1 MIDGEKIDVSKFQE
15 DVKPIDIKYYLIKYS
30 RYWPLYLTCIFLGI
44 ILVFLFHRYS
54 VEEYEVQGSI
64 LIKTNSSPEVRIL
77 DRSNIFSGTN
87 NLENDILLLTS
98 KNLATEALRDLHFNV
113 TYYASTN
120 IKEIE
125 LYDKS
130 PIKVEVDPDYFQMEM
145 GEVTLTVLNEDEFI
159 LTREE
164 TGFFDF
170 LKAKADGPID
180 DAILNKN
187 FQFGQTIDSGQS
199 RFVINK
205 IKDMRVGEQLS
216 FVIHNPISIIDD
228 YSRSILVRPINSY
241 GTVLQVSM
249 VTKVVEKGRD
259 YVNALMDAYIKYN
272 LKEKNQMTENTLK
285 FLDEQLSVVEDSLKF
300 VERKM
305 LNFKVE
311 NKLMDVT
318 SEFGGVLGNIQNL
331 EDQIQKIDFEL
342 QYYQALQVYLQEKGK
357 DYSDILAPSL
367 VGISDG
373 FLNGLIAKLVEISL
387 ERRRV
392 LAVVN
397 ESHPNVRELDEQ
409 ITKLREN
416 IFENIDNLVKNTRER
431 KSQINEKLVQ
441 EDQVFATLPQA
452 ESDFMSL
459 NREFK
464 LRENL
469 YNYLLEKR
477 AEAGIAKASNISDNS
492 VLDYAR
498 RGSLIFPK
506 KGQNYS
512 VAFGLG
518 FFIPLALLLLYHYLN
533 NKIVD
538 QIQLKNVLRIPLLGT
553 IGFSTKDTNML
564 VAEHPKSMVAESFRS
579 LRSALFY
586 ISSEKKCKKILV
598 TSSVSGEGKTF
609 VSINLAA
616 ALALSGKKT
625 CLIGLDLRRP
635 KLSEYL
641 GVSIQTGLSNYL
653 VDKAT
658 REEIVIKT
666 DYENLYVVPSGPIPP
681 NPAELLLKDKM
692 SEFLDSLN
700 DEFDLVVLD
709 TPPIGLVSE
718 TMDLMRFSDVNLYI
732 VRQDYTHKRYLLM
745 INDLYANDQI
755 DNIYAVFNGIKA
767 GLDVYDF
774 GGYNY
779 GYGYNYSYMRK
790 NEYTGNY
797 YDQEDKQKKS
807 EWMSKLLSRFRV

>member
-1 MIDGEKIDVSKFQE
+1 MIDGEKIDISKFQE

-64 LIKTNSSPEVRIL
+64 LIKTNSAPEVRIL

-98 KNLATEALRDLHFNV
+98 KNLAAEALKDLHLNV
-113 TYYASTN
+113 SYYASTN

-130 PIKVEVDPDYFQMEM
+130 PIKVVVDPEFPQMEM
-145 GEVTLTVLNEDEFI
+145 GEITLTTLNSTDFVLS
-159 LTREE
+159 REE
-164 TGFFDF
+164 SGFFDF
-170 LKAKADGPID
+170 LKAKADGPVD
-180 DAILNKN
+180 DAILNKT
-187 FQFGQTIDSGQS
+187 FQFGQTIESGQS
-199 RFVINK
+199 KFVINR
-205 IKDMRVGEQLS
+205 IKEMREGEQLS
-216 FVIHNPISIIDD
+216 FIIHNPVSIIDD

-285 FLDEQLSVVEDSLKF
+285 FLDEQLSVVEDSLKY

-311 NKLMDVT
+311 NKLMDVN

-342 QYYQALQVYLQEKGK
+342 QYYQALQNYLEEKGK

-373 FLNGLIAKLVEISL
+373 FLNGLVSKLVEVSL
-387 ERRRV
+387 ERRKM

-416 IFENIDNLVKNTRER
+416 IFENITNLVKNTKDR
-431 KSQINEKLVQ
+431 KSQINDKLVL
-441 EDQVFATLPQA
+441 EDRVFSTLPIA
-452 ESDFMSL
+452 ESDFMALS
-459 NREFK
+459 REFK

-498 RGSLIFPK
+498 RGNLIFPK
-506 KGQNYS
+506 KSQNYGI
-512 VAFGLG
+512 ALGLG
-518 FFIPLALLLLYHYLN
+518 FFIPLALLLLYHYLD

-553 IGFSTKDTNML
+553 IGYSTKDTNML

-586 ISSEKKCKKILV
+586 ISSDKKCKKILV

-609 VSINLAA
+609 VSINLAS

-641 GVSIQTGLSNYL
+641 GVSVQTGLSNYL
-653 VDKAT
+653 VDKAE
-658 REEIVIKT
+658 REEIILPT
-666 DYENLYVVPSGPIPP
+666 AYDNLYVVPSGPIPP

-692 SEFLDSLN
+692 SEFLSSLD
-700 DEFDLVVLD
+700 DEFDIVVLD

-745 INDLYANDQI
+745 INDLYANDQL
-755 DNIYAVFNGIKA
+755 DNIYAVFNGLKA

-797 YDQEDKQKKS
+797 YDQDDRKKKS
-807 EWMSKLLSRFRV
+807 EWLSKLFSKFRV

>member
-1 MIDGEKIDVSKFQE
+1 MIDGKVDLSKFEE

-30 RYWPLYLTCIFLGI
+30 RYWPLYVTFIFLGL
-44 ILVFLFHRYS
+44 ILVFLFHRYT
-54 VEEYEVQGSI
+54 VEEYEVRGSI
-64 LIKTNSSPEVRIL
+64 LIKSNASPENRIL
-77 DRSNIFSGTN
+77 DRSNIFSGLN

-98 KNLATEALRDLHFNV
+98 KSLATEALSKLHFEV

-130 PIKVEVDPDYFQMEM
+130 PIRVEVDDNYPQMEM
-145 GEVTLTVLNEDEFI
+145 GEITFNYLGGDEFI
-159 LTREE
+159 LSRQES
-164 TGFFDF
+164 GFFDF
-170 LKAKADGPID
+170 LKAKADGPVEQS
-180 DAILNKN
+180 ILNRK
-187 FQFGQTIDSGQS
+187 FKFGETINVGDG
-199 RFVINK
+199 RFTVSQLK
-205 IKDMRVGEQLS
+205 PMRNGEQLS
-216 FVIHNPISIIDD
+216 FVIHNPLTVVDD
-228 YSRSILVRPINSY
+228 YSRSIVVRPINSY

-259 YVNALMDAYIKYN
+259 YVNALMDAYIIYN
-272 LKEKNQMTENTLK
+272 LKEKNQMTENTIS
-285 FLDEQLSVVEDSLKF
+285 FLEQQLYMVEDSLKL
-300 VERKM
+300 VEGKI

-311 NKLMDVT
+311 NKLMDIN
-318 SEFGGVLGNIQNL
+318 SQFGGVLGNMQSMEN
-331 EDQIQKIDFEL
+331 QIQQIDFEL
-342 QYYQALQVYLQEKGK
+342 QYYESLQKYLEQKGL

-373 FLNGLIAKLVEISL
+373 LLNGLVTKLIDVSL
-387 ERRRV
+387 ERRKL

-397 ESHPNVRELDEQ
+397 ENHPNVKEQDEQ

-416 IFENIDNLVKNTRER
+416 IFENIDNLVINTQNKKNQAL
-431 KSQINEKLVQ
+431 KMLD
-441 EDQVFATLPQA
+441 DQDIEFSRLPQA
-452 ESDFMSL
+452 ESEFMAL

-469 YNYLLEKR
+469 YNYLLEKH

-498 RGSLIFPK
+498 RGDLIFPK
-506 KGQNYS
+506 KAQNYGI
-512 VAFGLG
+512 AFGLG
-518 FFIPLALLLLYHYLN
+518 FFIPLALLLLYNYLN

-553 IGFSTKDTNML
+553 IGFSIKDTNML

-609 VSINLAA
+609 VSLNLAS

-635 KLSEYL
+635 KLSEYV
-641 GVSIQTGLSNYL
+641 GVSVQAGLSSYL
-653 VDKAT
+653 VGKSSK
-658 REEIVIKT
+658 EEIIIPT
-666 DYENLYVVPSGPIPP
+666 AYENLFVVPSGPIPP

-692 SEFLDSLN
+692 RDFLDSLEQ
-700 DEFDLVVLD
+700 EFDVIVMD

-732 VRQDYTHKRYLLM
+732 VRQDYTHRRYLLM
-745 INDLYANDQI
+745 INDLYANDQV
-755 DNIYAVFNGIKA
+755 DNIYAVFNGLKA

-797 YDQEDKQKKS
+797 YDQDDKKKQS
-807 EWMSKLLSRFRV
+807 EWLSRLLSKFRV

>member
-1 MIDGEKIDVSKFQE
+1 MIDGKVDLSKFQE
-15 DVKPIDIKYYLIKYS
+15 EVKPIDIKYYLIKYS
-30 RYWPLYLTCIFLGI
+30 RYWPLYVTFIFLGLI
-44 ILVFLFHRYS
+44 TVFLFHRYT
-54 VEEYEVQGSI
+54 VEEYEVRGSI
-64 LIKTNSSPEVRIL
+64 LIKSNASPENRIL
-77 DRSNIFSGTN
+77 DRSNIFSGMN

-98 KNLATEALRDLHFNV
+98 KNLATEALSKLHFDV
-113 TYYASTN
+113 SYYAYTN

-130 PIKVEVDPDYFQMEM
+130 PIKVEVDQRYPLMEM
-145 GEVTLTVLNEDEFI
+145 GEITFTYLEGDEFI
-159 LTREE
+159 LSREE
-164 TGFFDF
+164 SSFFDF
-170 LKAKADGPID
+170 LKVRADGPVEQS
-180 DAILNKN
+180 ILNRK
-187 FQFGQTIDSGQS
+187 FKFGETIQSGEG
-199 RFVINK
+199 RFIINRLK
-205 IKDMRVGEQLS
+205 PLRNDEQLS
-216 FVIHNPISIIDD
+216 FVIHNRLQVIDD
-228 YSRSILVRPINSY
+228 YSRSISVRPINSY

-259 YVNALMDAYIKYN
+259 YVNALMDAYIIYN
-272 LKEKNQMTENTLK
+272 LKEKNQMAEKTIS
-285 FLDEQLSVVEDSLKF
+285 FLEQQLFMVEDSLKL
-300 VERKM
+300 VEGKI

-311 NKLMDVT
+311 NKLMDIN
-318 SEFGGVLGNIQNL
+318 SQFGGVLGNMQNM
-331 EDQIQKIDFEL
+331 ENQIQQIDFEL
-342 QYYQALQVYLQEKGK
+342 QYYKSLQVYLERKGL

-373 FLNGLIAKLVEISL
+373 LLNGLVSKLIDVSL
-387 ERRRV
+387 ERRKL

-397 ESHPNVRELDEQ
+397 ENHPNIKEQDEQ

-416 IFENIDNLVKNTRER
+416 IFENIENLVNNTQKK
-431 KSQINEKLVQ
+431 KSQALEMLQEQDNE
-441 EDQVFATLPQA
+441 FSRLPQA
-452 ESDFMSL
+452 ESQFMAL

-469 YNYLLEKR
+469 YNYLLEKH

-492 VLDYAR
+492 VLDYSR
-498 RGSLIFPK
+498 RGDLIFPK
-506 KGQNYS
+506 KAKNYGF
-512 VAFGLG
+512 AFGLG
-518 FFIPLALLLLYHYLN
+518 FFIPLVLLLLYNYLN

-538 QIQLKNVLRIPLLGT
+538 QIQLKTVLRIPLLGT

-564 VAEHPKSMVAESFRS
+564 VAEYPKSMVAESFRS

-609 VSINLAA
+609 VSLNLAS

-635 KLSEYL
+635 KLSEYV
-641 GVSIQTGLSNYL
+641 GVTNQIGLSSYL
-653 VDKAT
+653 VGKDSM
-658 REEIVIKT
+658 EDIVIPT
-666 DYENLYVVPSGPIPP
+666 VYENLFIVPSGPIPP

-692 SEFLDSLN
+692 QDFLNFLEQD
-700 DEFDLVVLD
+700 FDVVVMD
-709 TPPIGLVSE
+709 TPPVGLVSE

-745 INDLYANDQI
+745 INDLYADDQV
-755 DNIYAVFNGIKA
+755 DNIYAVFNGLKA

-797 YDQEDKQKKS
+797 YDQDDKKKPS
-807 EWMSKLLSRFRV
+807 VWLSKLLSMFRV